1 MADQPFAGT
10 GAGDQGTL
18 RKAWRSR
25 VFTIK
30 EVSGQSA
37 DSPPGTGCAA
47 DREEI

>member
-30 EVSGQSA
+30 EFSGQSA
-37 DSPPGTGCAA
+37 DSPPGTGSAE
-47 DREEI
+47 DREQV